1 MHIFSH
7 VIFTIKHPYSILIYP
22 ETRGAYDGFM
32 YLLKNT
38 IFLCGVRYMK
48 MPDRIPQ
55 AMFAPCGM
63 NCMVCCRHC
72 LPKKS
77 CGGCLMDADRKTEGS
92 KNCRILACLRQKG
105 LHYCFSCENFPC
117 SLLYK
122 MDKRYRDRYA
132 ESLIENSILARDQ
145 GLDAF
150 LAAERK
156 NGPVKNVT
164 GSSRC
169 MTMNAAN
176 AILFLEK
183 TGPSSKKQKG
193 LSQSVCK
200 KSDGFLV

>member
-156 NGPVKNVT
+156 KWTCQKCEGIISLHDNECSECHTFFGKNRT
-164 GSSRC
+164 L
-169 MTMNAAN
+169 
-176 AILFLEK
+176 I
-183 TGPSSKKQKG
+183 
-193 LSQSVCK
+193 
-200 KSDGFLV
+200 